1 MKNNLIKILLPIIL
15 LSTFYFL
22 LSSAALAQPDINLKP
37 NCDPTLALGKPG
49 ACDLSAAIAFV
60 KKIINMLFY
69 IAIPLGVIMVVW
81 GGFVIMTS
89 AGNESRVEQGKK
101 VITAAV
107 IGIAIAL
114 GAWLIITALNFFIQ
128 SQYQFK

>member
-1 MKNNLIKILLPIIL
+1 MKKLFSTITLVACL
-15 LSTFYFL
+15 LSL
-22 LSSAALAQPDINLKP
+22 VAPLALAQDLNLKP
-37 NCDPTLALGKPG
+37 NCDPTKAPG
-49 ACDLSAAIAFV
+49 QPGSCNLSALIAFV

-69 IAIPLGVIMVVW
+69 IAIPLGAIFTLW

-89 AGNESRVEQGKK
+89 AGSETKVAEGKK
-101 VITAAV
+101 IITAAV